1 ELAEI
6 PEMVERF
13 VREARAVNLIRHPN
27 IVDIFDFGTT
37 QDGRPY
43 FVMELLEGRDLDS
56 LLRTDGRLSP
66 DETFEILDQVC
77 AALSCAHEAGFV
89 HRDLKAANVVVIQNA
104 DQRIAKLLD
113 FGIAKLLQPDP
124 ALASLT
130 TSARRL
136 GTPHAM
142 APEQIR
148 GDAVTPQTDIYAIG
162 VLLYYMLTGRTP
174 F

>member
-1 ELAEI
+1 VIDHEIARGGCGAVYVAEHRVIARRAALKILHRELAEI

-43 FVMELLEGRDLDS
+43 FVLELLEGRDLDS

-130 TSARRL
+130 T
-136 GTPHAM
+136 
-142 APEQIR
+142 
-148 GDAVTPQTDIYAIG
+148 
-162 VLLYYMLTGRTP
+162 
-174 F
+174 